1 VKRRDNFQLDKKI
14 VKQGQKIMIY
24 VVMTKAACVFV
35 NIFIKFASLIKF
47 MILIISIS
55 VILLCLFLLYNNF
68 SKNKNSIYLCGS
80 LIFMCITSILH
91 HFTIISPNRFWIAIL
106 VGHSI
111 PIAFLTGPFLYFYTR
126 NTLRISIRFSRW
138 DYLHFL
144 PFTISLIS
152 IFPYY
157 FKEFDL
163 KLRIAQLLVDDPNNA
178 LNVNFSWLYPSKINL
193 LVRPVFL
200 FVYALWSLILA
211 YRFYNKRRDFPI
223 KNEER
228 IAVKWLMV
236 INSILVLMCIGYTIF
251 TIYFY
256 TLPKIESREQINSS
270 LLSYILTIMFA
281 LIPIL
286 IVVFPE
292 ILYGMHKFKTSS
304 KSKIVIQKDNHESLV
319 STSAL
324 ILDFVKKEENLQ
336 NPDFSIADICKALTI
351 KHEDVNYCFNTVLNI
366 KFITLKKELRV
377 DLAKKEL
384 ISGKL
389 LSHSMEGIW
398 TKCGFS
404 SKTNFFVAFKEVT
417 GLTPLEFSKETGQ
430 NEEK

>member
-1 VKRRDNFQLDKKI
+1 
-14 VKQGQKIMIY
+14 MIY
-24 VVMTKAACVFV
+24 VLITKAACVFV
-35 NIFIKFASLIKF
+35 IIFIKFASLNNF
-47 MILIISIS
+47 MILITSVL

-91 HFTIISPNRFWIAIL
+91 HFTVIAPNRFWIAIF

-111 PIAFLTGPFLYFYTR
+111 PLAFLTGPFLYLYTK
-126 NTLRISIRFSRW
+126 NTLRISIRLSKW

-144 PFTISLIS
+144 PFAITLIS

-157 FKEFDL
+157 FKEFDY
-163 KLRIAQLLVDDPNNA
+163 KLRIAQLLIDDPNNI
-178 LNVNFSWLYPSKINL
+178 LGVNLSWLYPSKINIL
-193 LVRPVFL
+193 ARPVFL
-200 FVYALWSLILA
+200 LAYALLGLLLV
-211 YRFYNKRRDFPI
+211 YRFYNKRRDFPL
-223 KNEER
+223 KKEET
-228 IAVKWLMV
+228 IAVKWLIV
-236 INSILVLMCIGYTIF
+236 INSVVVLMCIGYTNL

-256 TLPKIESREQINSS
+256 SLPNIASREQINSS
-270 LLSYILTIMFA
+270 LLSYILTMLFA

-286 IVVFPE
+286 ILIFPE

-324 ILDFVKKEENLQ
+324 ILDLIKKEENLI
-336 NPDFSIADICKALTI
+336 NPDFNITDICKALNITSQ
-351 KHEDVNYCFNTVLNI
+351 DVNYCFTTILNV
-366 KFITLKKELRV
+366 KFIKLKKELRV

-384 ISGKL
+384 INGKL
-389 LSHSMEGIW
+389 VSHSMEGIW

-417 GLTPLEFSKETGQ
+417 GMTPLEFSKEINKNRTTD
-430 NEEK
+430 

>member
-1 VKRRDNFQLDKKI
+1 
-14 VKQGQKIMIY
+14 MIY
-24 VVMTKAACVFV
+24 VLITKAACVFV
-35 NIFIKFASLIKF
+35 IIFIKFVSLNNF
-47 MILIISIS
+47 MILITSVL

-91 HFTIISPNRFWIAIL
+91 HFTVIAPNRFWIAIF

-111 PIAFLTGPFLYFYTR
+111 PLAFLTGPFLYLYTK
-126 NTLRISIRFSRW
+126 NTLRISIRLSKW

-144 PFTISLIS
+144 PFAITLIS

-157 FKEFDL
+157 FKEFDY
-163 KLRIAQLLVDDPNNA
+163 KLRIAQLLIDDPNNI
-178 LNVNFSWLYPSKINL
+178 LGVNLSWLYPSKINIL
-193 LVRPVFL
+193 ARPVFL
-200 FVYALWSLILA
+200 LAYALLGLLLV
-211 YRFYNKRRDFPI
+211 YRFYNKRRDFPL
-223 KNEER
+223 KKEET
-228 IAVKWLMV
+228 IAVKWLIV
-236 INSILVLMCIGYTIF
+236 INSVVVLMCIGYTNL

-256 TLPKIESREQINSS
+256 SLPNIASREQINSS
-270 LLSYILTIMFA
+270 LLSYILTMLFA

-286 IVVFPE
+286 IIIFPE

-324 ILDFVKKEENLQ
+324 ILDLIKKEENLI
-336 NPDFSIADICKALTI
+336 NPDFNITDICKALNITSQ
-351 KHEDVNYCFNTVLNI
+351 DVNYCFTTILNV

-384 ISGKL
+384 INGKL
-389 LSHSMEGIW
+389 VSHSMEGIW

-417 GLTPLEFSKETGQ
+417 GMTSFEFSKEINKIRNTD
-430 NEEK
+430 

>member
-1 VKRRDNFQLDKKI
+1 
-14 VKQGQKIMIY
+14 
-24 VVMTKAACVFV
+24 
-35 NIFIKFASLIKF
+35 
-47 MILIISIS
+47 MILITSVL

-91 HFTIISPNRFWIAIL
+91 YFTVIAPNRFWIAIL

-111 PIAFLTGPFLYFYTR
+111 PLAFLTGPFLYLYTR
-126 NTLRISIRFSRW
+126 NTLRISMRFSKW

-144 PFTISLIS
+144 PFAISLIS

-157 FKEFDL
+157 FRDFDS
-163 KLRIAQLLVDDPNNA
+163 KLRIAQLLINDPNNI
-178 LNVNFSWLYPSKINL
+178 LNVNLSWLYPSKINL
-193 LVRPVFL
+193 LTRPIFL
-200 FVYALWSLILA
+200 LAYALLGFVLA
-211 YRFYNKRRDFPI
+211 YRSYKKRNDLPF
-223 KNEER
+223 KEESR
-228 IAVKWLMV
+228 IAVKWLIV
-236 INSILVLMCIGYTIF
+236 INSIVVLVCIGYTNL

-256 TLPKIESREQINSS
+256 NLPNIASRDQINSS
-270 LLSYILTIMFA
+270 LLNYILTMLFA

-286 IVVFPE
+286 ILIFPE
-292 ILYGMHKFKTSS
+292 VLYGMHKFKTSS

-319 STSAL
+319 STSGL

-336 NPDFSIADICKALTI
+336 NPDFSIADICKALSI
-351 KHEDVNYCFNTVLNI
+351 KHEDVNYCFNTILNI

-384 ISGKL
+384 TSGKL

-417 GLTPLEFSKETGQ
+417 GMTPLEFSKEINKNGIP
-430 NEEK
+430 E

>member
-1 VKRRDNFQLDKKI
+1 
-14 VKQGQKIMIY
+14 
-24 VVMTKAACVFV
+24 
-35 NIFIKFASLIKF
+35 
-47 MILIISIS
+47 MILITSVL
-55 VILLCLFLLYNNF
+55 VILLCLLLLYNNF

-91 HFTIISPNRFWIAIL
+91 HFTVIAPNRFWIAIL

-111 PIAFLTGPFLYFYTR
+111 PLAFLTGPFLYLYTR
-126 NTLRISIRFSRW
+126 NTLRISMRFSKW

-144 PFTISLIS
+144 PFAISLIS

-157 FKEFDL
+157 FRDFDS
-163 KLRIAQLLVDDPNNA
+163 KLRIAQLLINDPNII
-178 LNVNFSWLYPSKINL
+178 LNVNLSWLYPSKINL
-193 LVRPVFL
+193 LVRPIFL
-200 FVYALWSLILA
+200 LAYALLGFVLA
-211 YRFYNKRRDFPI
+211 YRFHKKRNDLPI
-223 KNEER
+223 KEESR

-236 INSILVLMCIGYTIF
+236 INSIVVLVCIGYTNL

-256 TLPKIESREQINSS
+256 SLPNIASREQINSS
-270 LLSYILTIMFA
+270 LLSYILTMLFA

-286 IVVFPE
+286 ILIFPE

-324 ILDFVKKEENLQ
+324 ILDLIKKEENLI
-336 NPDFSIADICKALTI
+336 NPDFNITDICKALNITSQ
-351 KHEDVNYCFNTVLNI
+351 DVNYCFTTILNV

-417 GLTPLEFSKETGQ
+417 GMTPLEFSKKNKQ
-430 NEEK
+430 KWNY

>member
-1 VKRRDNFQLDKKI
+1 
-14 VKQGQKIMIY
+14 
-24 VVMTKAACVFV
+24 
-35 NIFIKFASLIKF
+35 
-47 MILIISIS
+47 MILITSVL
-55 VILLCLFLLYNNF
+55 VILLCLLLLYNTF

-91 HFTIISPNRFWIAIL
+91 HFTVIAPNRFWIAIL

-111 PIAFLTGPFLYFYTR
+111 PLAFLTGPFLYLYTR
-126 NTLRISIRFSRW
+126 NTLRISMRFSKW

-144 PFTISLIS
+144 PFAISLIS

-157 FKEFDL
+157 FRDFDS
-163 KLRIAQLLVDDPNNA
+163 KLRIAQLLINDPNII
-178 LNVNFSWLYPSKINL
+178 LNVNLSWLYPSKINL
-193 LVRPVFL
+193 LVRPIFL
-200 FVYALWSLILA
+200 LAYALLGFVLA
-211 YRFYNKRRDFPI
+211 YRFHKKRNDLPI
-223 KNEER
+223 KEESR

-236 INSILVLMCIGYTIF
+236 INSIVVLVCIGYTNL

-256 TLPKIESREQINSS
+256 SLPNIASREQINSS
-270 LLSYILTIMFA
+270 LLSYILTMLFA

-286 IVVFPE
+286 ILIFPE

-324 ILDFVKKEENLQ
+324 ILDLIKKEENLI
-336 NPDFSIADICKALTI
+336 NPDFNITDICKALNITSQ
-351 KHEDVNYCFNTVLNI
+351 DVNYCFTTILNV

-417 GLTPLEFSKETGQ
+417 GMTPLEFSKKNKQ
-430 NEEK
+430 KWNY